1 MQLRDLA
8 SRLFTTAAC
17 TAVLAG
23 CASAEMSSEWKDGS
37 FVSGF
42 GTGSGIVVVCQPG
55 NDALRRGCEDGWAR
69 RLAAERITT
78 LRSYSLPGFPPD
90 AELTPERITAAA
102 RDGGARA
109 VVTMRLAP
117 SGATVVRPGPQFGF
131 GIGGGSGGYHDG
143 FSFGGIGISFP
154 LGGAAVTHG
163 MEASTTLIDVARGS
177 VVWAGSAR
185 ARADDDLDAQVAA
198 LTGITLEA
206 MKEAGVIR

>member
-1 MQLRDLA
+1 MQPRDLA
-8 SRLFTTAAC
+8 SPLLAAAAC
-17 TAVLAG
+17 AAVLAG

-37 FVSGF
+37 FGTGF
-42 GTGSGIVVVCQPG
+42 GTGTGMVVVCQPG
-55 NDALRRGCEDGWAR
+55 NDALRRVCEDGWVR

-90 AELTPERITAAA
+90 AELTPERIAVAA
-102 RDGGARA
+102 RDSGARA

-154 LGGAAVTHG
+154 LGGASVTHG
-163 MEASTTLIDVARGS
+163 MDSSTTLLDVARGS

-206 MKEAGVIR
+206 MKAAGVIR